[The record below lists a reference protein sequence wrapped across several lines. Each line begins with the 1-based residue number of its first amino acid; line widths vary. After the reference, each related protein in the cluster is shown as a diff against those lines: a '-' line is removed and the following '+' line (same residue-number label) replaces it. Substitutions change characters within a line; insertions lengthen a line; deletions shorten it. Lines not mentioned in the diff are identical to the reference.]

1 MPTLCLFLT
10 RLHQQWLAL
19 KQKWEH
25 DKAIS
30 LTRSRWE
37 YAIRHPAAPTEK
49 PQK

>member
-1 MPTLCLFLT
+1 MRTLLLYLA
-10 RLHQQWLAL
+10 RLRQQYRAL
-19 KQKWEH
+19 KLKWEH

-30 LTRSRWE
+30 RTRNRWN